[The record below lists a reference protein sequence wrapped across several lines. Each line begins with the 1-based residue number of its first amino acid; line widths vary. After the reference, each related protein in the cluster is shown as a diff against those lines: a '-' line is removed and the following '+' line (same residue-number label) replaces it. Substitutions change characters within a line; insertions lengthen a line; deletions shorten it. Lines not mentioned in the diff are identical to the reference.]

1 MSQKDYPRAFGR
13 YEVLG
18 ILGRGSMGVV
28 YKARDPLIG
37 RLVAIKSIPESLGLE
52 TGKKEDYI
60 KRLFQEARAAGALQ
74 HPNIVTIYDVGE
86 SEQGPFIAMEY
97 LDGIT
102 LKEILSRGKK
112 LNLSQ
117 VVELTRQVGEG
128 LDYAHSRGIVHR
140 DIKPANLMIV
150 EGRVVKI
157 MDLGIARL
165 PFSDLTREG
174 KLVGSPS
181 YMSPEQLLGEELDGR
196 SDLFSLGVV
205 LYQATTGKKPFTGKN
220 IQEICY
226 RILHDDFIPPSQL
239 EPSLSEEFDYIIAK
253 ALAKNREQRFQ
264 SGKEMFSALRELL
277 APEEKEVS
285 APRISR
291 GKEAEPTTQIAS
303 RKEASSSVN
312 SVYDES
318 ASFSS
323 SSEIEDIFRDLTL
336 SHRVLKLREE
346 KTVKGWQIFL
356 LVLFGLLALGG
367 VIWFFLRG

>member
-1 MSQKDYPRAFGR
+1 MSPQDYPRAFGR

-60 KRLFQEARAAGALQ
+60 KRLFQEAKAAGALQ

-150 EGRVVKI
+150 EGRLVKI

-205 LYQATTGKKPFTGKN
+205 LYQAVTGKKPFTGKN

>member
-1 MSQKDYPRAFGR
+1 
-13 YEVLG
+13 
-18 ILGRGSMGVV
+18 
-28 YKARDPLIG
+28 
-37 RLVAIKSIPESLGLE
+37 
-52 TGKKEDYI
+52 
-60 KRLFQEARAAGALQ
+60 
-74 HPNIVTIYDVGE
+74 
-86 SEQGPFIAMEY
+86 
-97 LDGIT
+97 
-102 LKEILSRGKK
+102 
-112 LNLSQ
+112 
-117 VVELTRQVGEG
+117 
-128 LDYAHSRGIVHR
+128 
-140 DIKPANLMIV
+140 MIV
-150 EGRVVKI
+150 EGRLVKI

-205 LYQATTGKKPFTGKN
+205 LYQAVTGKKPFTGKN

-239 EPSLSEEFDYIIAK
+239 EPSLPEEFDYIIAK

-264 SGKEMFSALRELL
+264 SGKEMFSAQRELI
-277 APEEKEVS
+277 APEKEVK
-285 APRISR
+285 APSISR
-291 GKEAEPTTQIAS
+291 ERETEPTTKIAPK
-303 RKEASSSVN
+303 KEAGYSVN

-318 ASFSS
+318 SSFSS

-356 LVLFGLLALGG
+356 AVLFGLLALVGI
-367 VIWFFLRG
+367 IWFFLRG

>member
-1 MSQKDYPRAFGR
+1 
-13 YEVLG
+13 
-18 ILGRGSMGVV
+18 
-28 YKARDPLIG
+28 
-37 RLVAIKSIPESLGLE
+37 
-52 TGKKEDYI
+52 
-60 KRLFQEARAAGALQ
+60 
-74 HPNIVTIYDVGE
+74 
-86 SEQGPFIAMEY
+86 
-97 LDGIT
+97 
-102 LKEILSRGKK
+102 
-112 LNLSQ
+112 
-117 VVELTRQVGEG
+117 
-128 LDYAHSRGIVHR
+128 
-140 DIKPANLMIV
+140 
-150 EGRVVKI
+150 
-157 MDLGIARL
+157 
-165 PFSDLTREG
+165 
-174 KLVGSPS
+174 
-181 YMSPEQLLGEELDGR
+181 
-196 SDLFSLGVV
+196 V